1 VGHSLTLLTA
11 ALLAGQT
18 VDSNGKTC
26 PCNKAA
32 QGTIVAQPEFTTE
45 TRTAGWLG
53 WRSSSSS
60 TTTTQTWRTTT
71 SEPSW
76 VDNRPVLSRIRN
88 LFGRGDNPTVKTE
101 TTQPSSGGTVVVQP
115 APQTTD
121 FYRRLPT
128 NSEPPL
134 GTVPVNAPKR
144 VEPASSKPAQIAP
157 PSEKPLTIEIE
168 PIEFR
173 PAGSVKESISTPKAS
188 EVIAAAEVVPAVSS
202 VAAASRPNPIS
213 PRFVNKVG
221 QPGDYSWITGQLE
234 IRGGQY
240 ILHYA
245 TPETVDRLG
254 GSVVLAVEGNMNNLR
269 NGDLVSAHGTVVQH
283 SGRTAT
289 YRTQS
294 VDLVER

>member
-18 VDSNGKTC
+18 VDSNGKPC
-26 PCNKAA
+26 PCNKGT

-45 TRTAGWLG
+45 SRSAAWGN

-60 TTTTQTWRTTT
+60 TTTTQTWRSTT

-88 LFGRGDNPTVKTE
+88 FFGRGDNVTIKTE
-101 TTQPSSGGTVVVQP
+101 TVQPSNGPAVIVQP
-115 APQTTD
+115 SPQTTD

-128 NSEPPL
+128 NNEPPL
-134 GTVPVNAPKR
+134 GTVPVITPKR
-144 VEPASSKPAQIAP
+144 VEPSSFKPAQSAP
-157 PSEKPLTIEIE
+157 TSEPPPTVEIE

-173 PAGSVKESISTPKAS
+173 PAGQAKGFDSPQKTADVIPAS
-188 EVIAAAEVVPAVSS
+188 MAMVSS
-202 VAAASRPNPIS
+202 AAPSNRPNPIS
-213 PRFVNKVG
+213 ARFVNKVG

-254 GSVVLAVEGNMNNLR
+254 GSIVLAVEGDMSNFH
-269 NGDLVSAHGTVVQH
+269 NGDLVSAHGSVSQQ
-283 SGRTAT
+283 SGRTAM
-289 YRTQS
+289 YRAQT